1 MAIGVA
7 ELGRRITDARR
18 DLGLARQEC
27 ASRARMGRT
36 VLAKIETGARQV
48 GAMELARLA
57 DALDM
62 RIEWFFEEAPPAV
75 VSRRSA
81 AEAGVP
87 SSEIDRRVER
97 VAREVTFLQGIVG
110 SLDLLAFSLDLD
122 ADTADGAS
130 ITGVRTTVIRRA
142 DLVER
147 DLFVPTEPDPPELP
161 DVYVEAVLDAY
172 RSVRRYRQPEP
183 SRSCSRPGMRT
194 TSPSC
199 RCFRRTLSGRLC
211 PDRLRTDTLV
221 FDTGPLS
228 CFARADIRGG
238 GVHLHTRIQT
248 VLDADWMEH
257 RAIATTAEAKAF
269 TRLARRL
276 VSGDRNVGE
285 AAVLALAQTVPAR
298 AVVDDRAPCAL
309 ARTAGFND
317 VVLRRATGSLAH
329 TRRTSMRPSS
339 RLMRRAEIARC
350 FTLSMTLLTG
360 WRPIPRLRIFWIGTR
375 TELSAVICSPSE

>member
-238 GVHLHTRIQT
+238 GCTSTRESRRCLTPIGWSTVRSLQLQRQKPSRGSRDAWCRVIGMSEKPLSWRLPRQYPHERLSTIGLHARSQGPRVSTMSFF
-248 VLDADWMEH
+248 V
-257 RAIATTAEAKAF
+257 
-269 TRLARRL
+269 ARRG
-276 VSGDRNVGE
+276 VSRIRGE
-285 AAVLALAQTVPAR
+285 RQCGHRHA
-298 AVVDDRAPCAL
+298 
-309 ARTAGFND
+309 
-317 VVLRRATGSLAH
+317 
-329 TRRTSMRPSS
+329 
-339 RLMRRAEIARC
+339 
-350 FTLSMTLLTG
+350 
-360 WRPIPRLRIFWIGTR
+360 
-375 TELSAVICSPSE
+375 